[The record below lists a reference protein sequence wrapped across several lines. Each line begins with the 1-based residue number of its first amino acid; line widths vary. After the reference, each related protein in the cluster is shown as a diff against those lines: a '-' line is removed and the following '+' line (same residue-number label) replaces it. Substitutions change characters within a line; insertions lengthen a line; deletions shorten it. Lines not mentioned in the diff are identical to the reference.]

1 MIKLNIPIINIQSS
15 YLLEDRFELPKITE
29 KKIKEYQKEWEK
41 YEKHILSTMQ
51 DITGLVFNYNIIDV
65 YIVNPFK
72 FGGISRPIVIGG
84 GMSGDRFICV
94 LTHELIHR
102 IMNDNIQ
109 KVNWHKKAW
118 SMYSKETH
126 MVAHHV
132 IVHAILEGVL
142 RRTHNENMLKW
153 DIKIS
158 QKSSD
163 YKRAWEIVKKEGYK
177 NIINKLKN
185 SK

>member
-1 MIKLNIPIINIQSS
+1 MNKLSVPIINIQSS

-29 KKIKEYQKEWEK
+29 KKIKEYRKGWKK
-41 YEKHILSTMQ
+41 YEKKILIAMQ
-51 DITGLVFNYNIIDV
+51 DVTGLVFDHNIIDV
-65 YIVNPFK
+65 YVVNPFR
-72 FGGISRPIVIGG
+72 FGAISRPIIIGG
-84 GMSGDRFICV
+84 GMSVDRFICV

-118 SMYSKETH
+118 NMYPKETH

-132 IVHAILEGVL
+132 AVHAILENVL
-142 RRTHNENMLKW
+142 RSTYNKNMLVW

-158 QKSSD
+158 QKSPD
-163 YKRAWEIVKKEGYK
+163 YKRAWEIVNKNGYK
-177 NIINKLKN
+177 TIIKKLKHD
-185 SK
+185 